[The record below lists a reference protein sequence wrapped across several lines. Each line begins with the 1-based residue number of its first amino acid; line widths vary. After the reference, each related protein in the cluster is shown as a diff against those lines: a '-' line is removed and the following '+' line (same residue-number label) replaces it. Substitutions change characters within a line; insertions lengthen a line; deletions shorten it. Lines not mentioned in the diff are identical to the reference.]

1 MLESRLTW
9 PGIVWF
15 GALASSAYA
24 QTPASDVAPDQLAEV
39 VVTATR
45 RAESA
50 QDIPISIT
58 AISAQE
64 LASAGVKDTLGLV
77 GLTPNLSE
85 QGSFGRTEPSF
96 FIRGIGTTQFNPNTN
111 SKVGIYV
118 DDVYLE
124 SPAVQGAQL
133 FDIDQVEIAR
143 GPQGTLFGQNT
154 TAGLMRAITNKPKI
168 GDGFSADTEVT
179 AGSYNQLDPKAT
191 VEFDT
196 GDTSAARL
204 SVSDQNRDGTQ
215 YNSFLG
221 GRDGRTDALAW
232 RALWLWKPA
241 SDLELLLN
249 VHGSRDRSDL
259 TPYKQ
264 VGLVNP
270 ATGGPCAKPG
280 LGSGCTDFFGYA
292 DTTNYHHGAWDIPH
306 QNNWVDAFGTSV
318 TLNWKLPA
326 FTLTSVTSYE
336 QNTLRIL
343 EDTDASPNDVLSGS
357 YYGNPRQTSEEI
369 RLTSPEQR
377 LSWIAGLYYF
387 QEDLNSSVAY
397 SAPGFG
403 PSVFT
408 GTSGDLEGVGQLSS
422 LTTHSYAGFGNLDF
436 AATDRLKLSLG
447 LRLTHE
453 TKNLTYDAYIDNINS
468 FPPNSFI
475 NGPIIAN
482 SAIVQTIDFP
492 ASKSWNNVSG
502 RGSISYNISDG
513 VLAYTSIAH
522 GFNSGNY
529 NGGAFF
535 DQSQATL
542 VNPETLTSY
551 EIGLKTELTRQLR
564 FNIDAFYYDFK
575 NQQVFVLAT
584 GTGNTPFQQLS
595 NAAASSIYGGEAE
608 LAWKPLSGL
617 QIQIGAGFT
626 ESRFDSFISPLGGNY
641 TGNTLPSA
649 PTTNINGMIQYEIP
663 VSAGTMTFEFDGKY
677 QSAEFFSVNNDPILR
692 QDGYTLMNSRISF
705 TTLKDRLTV
714 SGWARN
720 LGNKS
725 YLVGAYDVSSFGFD
739 EYVVGDPRTFG
750 VTVQY
755 RIR

>member
-1 MLESRLTW
+1 MFESRLPW
-9 PGIVWF
+9 LAILLLG
-15 GALASSAYA
+15 ASSTYA
-24 QTPASDVAPDQLAEV
+24 ETTVADTGADQLTEL

-50 QDIPISIT
+50 QDVPVSIT
-58 AISAQE
+58 AITAAE
-64 LASAGVKDTLGLV
+64 LASAGVTNTLDLV

-96 FIRGIGTTQFNPNTN
+96 FIRGIGTTQFNPNAN
-111 SKVGIYV
+111 SKVGVYV
-118 DDVYLE
+118 DDVYLN

-168 GDGFSADTEVT
+168 GDGFSADTELT

-196 GDTSAARL
+196 GETSAARL

-215 YNSFLG
+215 YNSHLG
-221 GRDGRTDALAW
+221 TRDGRTDALAW

-241 SDLELLLN
+241 DDIDVLLN
-249 VHGSRDRSDL
+249 VHGSRNRSDL

-270 ATGGPCAKPG
+270 ATGGPCAAPG

-292 DTTNYHHGAWDIPH
+292 DTTNYHQGAWDIPH
-306 QNNWVDAFGTSV
+306 QHDWVDSFGTSV

-377 LSWIAGLYYF
+377 LRWIAGLYYF

-408 GTSGDLEGVGQLSS
+408 GTSGDLEGLGQLST

-436 AATDRLKLSLG
+436 AATERLKLSLG

-453 TKNLTYDAYIDNINS
+453 TKDLTYDAYIDNINN
-468 FPPNSFI
+468 FVPNSFI
-475 NGPIIAN
+475 NGPIIAT
-482 SAIVQTIDFP
+482 SAIAQTIDYP

-502 RGSISYNISDG
+502 RGSLSYTVTDG
-513 VLAYTSIAH
+513 VLAYASIAR

-529 NGGAFF
+529 NGGAFLV
-535 DQSQATL
+535 QGNASL

-551 EIGLKTELTRQLR
+551 EVGLKTELTRQLR
-564 FNIDAFYYDFK
+564 FNIDAFYYDFR
-575 NQQVFVLAT
+575 NQR
-584 GTGNTPFQQLS
+584 GTCPRHRSQQCALS
-595 NAAASSIYGGEAE
+595 TAVKRGRIH
-608 LAWKPLSGL
+608 
-617 QIQIGAGFT
+617 
-626 ESRFDSFISPLGGNY
+626 D
-641 TGNTLPSA
+641 
-649 PTTNINGMIQYEIP
+649 
-663 VSAGTMTFEFDGKY
+663 
-677 QSAEFFSVNNDPILR
+677 LR
-692 QDGYTLMNSRISF
+692 R
-705 TTLKDRLTV
+705 
-714 SGWARN
+714 
-720 LGNKS
+720 
-725 YLVGAYDVSSFGFD
+725 
-739 EYVVGDPRTFG
+739 
-750 VTVQY
+750 
-755 RIR
+755 